1 MTAGRRMTSRL
12 LLLAAAFVATAIV
25 VHNRKSER
33 QVIPSEP
40 LRAFPLH
47 IGSWAGRQAETLD
60 ERVVRV
66 LGADDYLSRAYTAGT
81 AGTAGTTAPV
91 DLFIGF
97 YGSQRTG
104 AVIHSPLNC
113 LPGAGWQPVSRRR
126 LQMDVAGRQGITR
139 RVEVNEVLVQQGEER
154 QLAIYWYQER
164 GRVVAS
170 EYTSRALMV
179 LDAIRSGRTDGA
191 LVRVMTPAGLDASQ
205 DDDARLRL
213 RNFVETVFAT
223 LDGYLPA

>member
-1 MTAGRRMTSRL
+1 MTAARRTMPRL
-12 LLLAAAFVATAIV
+12 LLLTAAFVATAIV
-25 VHNRKSER
+25 VHNRKSDR

-47 IGSWAGRQAETLD
+47 IGPWAGRQAETLD

-66 LGADDYLSRAYTAGT
+66 LGADDYLSRVYTAGT
-81 AGTAGTTAPV
+81 NAPV

-126 LQMDVAGRQGITR
+126 LQMNVAGRAGHRPPR
-139 RVEVNEVLVQQGEER
+139 RGE
-154 QLAIYWYQER
+154 
-164 GRVVAS
+164 
-170 EYTSRALMV
+170 
-179 LDAIRSGRTDGA
+179 
-191 LVRVMTPAGLDASQ
+191 
-205 DDDARLRL
+205 
-213 RNFVETVFAT
+213 
-223 LDGYLPA
+223 

>member
-1 MTAGRRMTSRL
+1 VTAGRRTIPRL
-12 LLLAAAFVATAIV
+12 LLLTAAFVATAII
-25 VHNRKSER
+25 VHNRKSDR
-33 QVIPSEP
+33 QVVPSEP

-47 IGSWAGRQAETLD
+47 IGPWAGRQAETLD
-60 ERVVRV
+60 DRVVRV
-66 LGADDYLSRAYTAGT
+66 LGADDYLSRVY
-81 AGTAGTTAPV
+81 TAGTTAPV

-126 LQMDVAGRQGITR
+126 LQMNVAGRQGISR
-139 RVEVNEVLVQQGEER
+139 RVEVNEVLVQQGEDR

>member
-1 MTAGRRMTSRL
+1 MTPGHFATGRL
-12 LLLAAAFVATAIV
+12 LLLTAAFMGTTIV
-25 VHNRKSER
+25 VHNRQVDR
-33 QVIPSEP
+33 QVIPSAP

-47 IGSWAGRQAETLD
+47 IGPWAGRQAQTLD
-60 ERVVRV
+60 DRVVRV
-66 LGADDYLSRAYTAGT
+66 LGADDYLSRAYTAGG
-81 AGTAGTTAPV
+81 AAAPV

-126 LQMDVAGRQGITR
+126 LQMNVAGRQGVAR

-154 QLAIYWYQER
+154 QMALYWYQER

>member
-1 MTAGRRMTSRL
+1 MTSRL

-25 VHNRKSER
+25 VQNRRNER

-47 IGSWAGRQAETLD
+47 IGPWAGRQAATLD

-66 LGADDYLSRAYTAGT
+66 LGADDYLSRVYT

-126 LQMDVAGRQGITR
+126 LQMNVAGRQGISR
-139 RVEVNEVLVQQGEER
+139 RVEVNEVMVQQGEER

-191 LVRVMTPAGLDASQ
+191 LVRVMTPAGIDASQ
-205 DDDARLRL
+205 DDAARLRL